1 MYIPGVFVSWW
12 GISPKIYIY
21 SFLYEN
27 STKDLIIKFVMFHSF
42 IHRANQILCRII
54 TSYMLRKFQLNPLN
68 GLGGCTK
75 PAAVGGV
82 GSPCLQL

>member
-27 STKDLIIKFVMFHSF
+27 STKNLIIKFVMFHSF
-42 IHRANQILCRII
+42 IHRAVL
-54 TSYMLRKFQLNPLN
+54 SD
-68 GLGGCTK
+68 
-75 PAAVGGV
+75 
-82 GSPCLQL
+82 